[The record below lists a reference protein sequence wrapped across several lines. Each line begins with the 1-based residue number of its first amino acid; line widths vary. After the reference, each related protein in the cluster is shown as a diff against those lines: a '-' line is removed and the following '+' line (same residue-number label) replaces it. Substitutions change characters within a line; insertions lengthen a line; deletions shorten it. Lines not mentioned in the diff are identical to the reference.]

1 MSKKTKFKK
10 NNQKNNSKFNK
21 KRKLILGTI
30 IIIVLLIIVIFLFN
44 GKNNSFK
51 DLINFGKSQE
61 IKMKDQPE
69 KKIQIVDVNSNSR
82 NIAVMINNIKTVWG
96 YQSGIQDAYIVYEI
110 ITEGGITRL
119 MGIFKDANTT
129 RIGTIRSSRAYYL
142 DYALENDAIYVHIGG
157 SPEALSDIRTLG
169 VNDLDADATFRDK
182 SLGLAYEHTA
192 FASME
197 KINARIKARNFR
209 TTTNKKLLLNYSAD
223 EIDLSQYDGVIPA
236 NKVLIS
242 FSKSKNTSFVYD
254 ETNKNYKRFQNDIAH
269 KDYVTKE
276 QYTVKNIITYQVSNS
291 TYDYKGR
298 QTLNNI
304 GSGDGYYIT
313 NGYAIPITW
322 EKKSRSEQTIY
333 KFLNGEEITINDGN
347 THIEI
352 QPNNQT
358 LEIN

>member
-10 NNQKNNSKFNK
+10 NNSRYNK
-21 KRKLILGTI
+21 KRKIILGAI
-30 IIIVLLIIVIFLFN
+30 IATIVLSVIAIFLFT
-44 GKNNSFK
+44 GKNNSLK
-51 DLINFGKSQE
+51 DLIDFGKSQE
-61 IKMKDQPE
+61 LKMKDQPE
-69 KKIQIVDVNSNSR
+69 NKLQIVDINSNSR
-82 NIAVMINNIKTVWG
+82 NVAVMINNIKTVWG

-119 MGIFKDANTT
+119 MGIFKDANTS
-129 RIGTIRSSRAYYL
+129 RIGTVRSSRAYYL

-209 TTTNKKLLLNYSAD
+209 TTSDKKLLLNYSVD
-223 EIDLSQYDGVIPA
+223 EIDLSQHNGAIPA
-236 NKVLIS
+236 SKVLIS

-276 QYTVKNIITYQVSNS
+276 QYTVKNIITYQVNNS

-298 QTLNNI
+298 QTLDNV
-304 GSGDGYYIT
+304 GSGSGYYIT
-313 NGYAIPITW
+313 NGYAVPITW

-333 KFLNGEEITINDGN
+333 KYSNGEEITVNDGN

-352 QPNNQT
+352 QPKNRT